1 MMSVTQKLSTL
12 DAHLLRQ
19 YVSRYDYG
27 VGIHLGDSDP
37 RFPCAGDGIRA
48 RGYVRDDEL
57 YEIARWKS
65 PRRAALVQKNPPHVI
80 EGVTGLALSLK
91 DEHPDYAADLLTVL
105 KGVSLPTASTVL
117 TVVDPQHFGVID
129 IRAWNSLSR
138 WRPSE
143 FPRKRQG
150 AFSLKEFVRYLG
162 TIRALAQESGLSCRE
177 VDMAL
182 WQVSREMQGERV

>member
-37 RFPCAGDGIRA
+37 RFPCAGDRIRA
-48 RGYVRDDEL
+48 RGYIRDDEL

-65 PRRAALVQKNPPHVI
+65 PRRADLVWENPPNVV

-105 KGVSLPTASTVL
+105 RGVSLPTASTVL
-117 TVVDPQHFGVID
+117 TVVDPQHFGIID
-129 IRAWNSLSR
+129 IRAWNSLTR
-138 WRPSE
+138 WRPE
-143 FPRKRQG
+143 KFPAKMQS
-150 AFSLKEFVRYLG
+150 AFTLKEFIRYLE
-162 TIRALAQESGLSCRE
+162 TIRVLAQKSGLSCRE

-182 WQVSREMQGERV
+182 WQMGGER

>member
-1 MMSVTQKLSTL
+1 VSESGSGQGSL
-12 DAHLLRQ
+12 DLRASLLRQ
-19 YVSRYDYG
+19 RAQEYDYG
-27 VGIHLGDSDP
+27 VQVLLGDRDP
-37 RFPCAGDGIRA
+37 RFPHAGDGIRVQ
-48 RGYVRDDEL
+48 GYVRAHEL

-65 PRRAALVQKNPPHVI
+65 PRRAGLVRENPPHVV
-80 EGVTGLALSLK
+80 EEVTGLALSLK
-91 DEHPDYAADLLTVL
+91 DDHPDYAADLLTVL
-105 KGVSLPTASTVL
+105 RGVSLPTASTVL
-117 TVVDPQHFGVID
+117 TVVDPQHFGIID

-182 WQVSREMQGERV
+182 WQMVGE